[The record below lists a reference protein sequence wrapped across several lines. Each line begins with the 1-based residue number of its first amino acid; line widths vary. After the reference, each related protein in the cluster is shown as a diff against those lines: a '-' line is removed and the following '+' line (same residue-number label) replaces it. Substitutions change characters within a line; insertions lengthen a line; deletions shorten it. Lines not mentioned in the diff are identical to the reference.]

1 MRREETQ
8 GHPRRGRAASW
19 VGGGSAQAEEG
30 QAREGSEGE
39 TPALRA
45 TFQASRAEGLTA
57 APSPWP
63 ETRTPADP
71 SGGQALHGN
80 SRGRLCGAESRTY
93 GQTLRPEGSRWLP
106 AWAEPE

>member
-30 QAREGSEGE
+30 QAREGSEGD

-45 TFQASRAEGLTA
+45 TFQASRAEGLTGSFALAGDKDSGRPLGGSGAPRELERA
-57 APSPWP
+57 A
-63 ETRTPADP
+63 
-71 SGGQALHGN
+71 L
-80 SRGRLCGAESRTY
+80 RG
-93 GQTLRPEGSRWLP
+93 
-106 AWAEPE
+106 

>member
-19 VGGGSAQAEEG
+19 VGGGSARAEEG
-30 QAREGSEGE
+30 QAREGSEGDN
-39 TPALRA
+39 PALRA

-71 SGGQALHGN
+71 SGDQAERAAL
-80 SRGRLCGAESRTY
+80 RG
-93 GQTLRPEGSRWLP
+93 
-106 AWAEPE
+106 